1 MRQPVVNTVKMTRCC
16 CRQRQHS
23 ANTTHGTTS
32 ALSSALHS
40 NTANTTRKHTAH
52 THHTRITQASAPGC
66 RPPRAARR
74 PRASARPSALRRPT
88 AGARCRPAA
97 ACRGRGGS
105 RPGRAAGSAGLFIG
119 VCWRRYVSSD
129 MEEELAASKR
139 CVSKQGSARRR
150 SAAVRDALRA
160 PARHLLLPLSCVP
173 LVLSRSTRNQV
184 PPAAAALSSHTI
196 SACLEDIEGDL
207 IEKVLPVL
215 TRPIFSSVAPALLSV
230 SPAFGPD
237 MMVRDSCRNCC
248 CCCCCWGA
256 MPAASC
262 RGARFKRA
270 RVVCRRCCCCWPSS
284 CASSGLVQFKSG
296 WDC

>member
-1 MRQPVVNTVKMTRCC
+1 MRSAAGTPSQRPPRASAAGEQRLELLPLRAPVLADRLGHRARRRLPGEGGVHAFEGLGGGGALRQPVVNTVKMTRCC

-129 MEEELAASKR
+129 MEEELAASKAAFR
-139 CVSKQGSARRR
+139 NKAARGG
-150 SAAVRDALRA
+150 AARQCATLCA
-160 PARHLLLPLSCVP
+160 H
-173 LVLSRSTRNQV
+173 
-184 PPAAAALSSHTI
+184 PPGT
-196 SACLEDIEGDL
+196 
-207 IEKVLPVL
+207 
-215 TRPIFSSVAPALLSV
+215 
-230 SPAFGPD
+230 
-237 MMVRDSCRNCC
+237 CC
-248 CCCCCWGA
+248 C
-256 MPAASC
+256 
-262 RGARFKRA
+262 R
-270 RVVCRRCCCCWPSS
+270 
-284 CASSGLVQFKSG
+284 
-296 WDC
+296 